1 MPVSASGL
9 YHELLGPAD
18 APPMILSS
26 GLGGSANYWTPN
38 LSALTERFRVIL
50 YDHRGTGRSDRALQ
64 ETFSVDHMA
73 DDMIGLLTELEI
85 PAAHIIGHAAGG
97 VAGLSMALK
106 APETVNTLVV
116 VNGWSEPEPHFLR
129 SFETRINLLRDSG
142 LDAFLRAQP
151 IFLYPA
157 DWISENMDWLDQ
169 ELDHQRKNFP
179 GTETTLQRIAALGAF
194 DIGARLGGITCPV
207 LALAAADD
215 MLVPSKA
222 SERLVSGLPRG
233 MLARQYRG
241 GHACNVTDPE
251 TFNEIVLDWYDSLKT
266 KQE

>member
-9 YHELLGPAD
+9 YYELVGQPD
-18 APPMILSS
+18 AQPLVLSS
-26 GLGGSANYWTPN
+26 GLGGSAKYWEPN
-38 LSALTERFRVIL
+38 LAALTERFRVIL
-50 YDHRGTGRSDRALQ
+50 YDHRGTGRSDRTLPVP
-64 ETFSVDHMA
+64 FSIDSMA
-73 DDMIGLLTELEI
+73 DDISGLLGELGI
-85 PAAHIIGHAAGG
+85 GSVHIMGHAAGG
-97 VAGLSMALK
+97 VAGLALALK
-106 APETVNTLVV
+106 APETVTTLVV
-116 VNGWSEPEPHFLR
+116 VNGWSQPEPHFLR
-129 SFETRINLLRDSG
+129 SFETRIALLRDSG

-157 DWISENMDWLDQ
+157 DWISENMAWLDQ
-169 ELDHQRKNFP
+169 ETEHQRRNFP

-194 DIGARLGGITCPV
+194 DIHERLGDITCPV

-222 SERLVSGLPRG
+222 SERLASGLPHG

-251 TFNEIVLDWYDSLKT
+251 TFNTVILDWYDSL
-266 KQE
+266 

>member
-9 YHELLGPAD
+9 YHELLGPAG
-18 APPMILSS
+18 APPLILSS
-26 GLGGSANYWTPN
+26 GLGGSAKYWEPN
-38 LSALTERFRVIL
+38 LPALTARFRVIL

-64 ETFSVDHMA
+64 DTFTVEHMA
-73 DDMIGLLTELEI
+73 DDMIGLLKELGI
-85 PAAHIIGHAAGG
+85 ASAHVIGHAAGG
-97 VAGLSMALK
+97 VAGLAMALK
-106 APETVNTLVV
+106 APETVTTLVV
-116 VNGWSEPEPHFLR
+116 VNGWSQPEPHFLR
-129 SFETRINLLRDSG
+129 SFETRITLLRDSG

-169 ELDHQRKNFP
+169 EAEHQRKNFP

-194 DIGARLGGITCPV
+194 DISARLGNITCPV

-215 MLVPSKA
+215 MLVPSNA
-222 SERLVSGLPRG
+222 SERLAGGLPHG

-251 TFNEIVLDWYDSLKT
+251 TFNEIVLDWYDSL
-266 KQE
+266 ES